1 MENTSLSF
9 FAMAVTA
16 LAVENALFFRVLGLN
31 KYVLFLKSP
40 QEGLWYGGVFTFFLV
55 LSAPLVS
62 LGYFLLWGVPYANY
76 LWAPLHF
83 VCVALVYA
91 LTFFVFRRFFPQL
104 FEKIKDIL
112 PITAFNT
119 ALFGVFYVAV
129 QNSFPLLQLMG
140 FSLGAGV
147 GYTLA
152 ILVVYYARKRLAMN
166 PTPRSFRGLP
176 ILLIYIGLFSLAL
189 YGLIGQ
195 GLPT

>member
-1 MENTSLSF
+1 MENTPLGF
-9 FAMAVTA
+9 FAMAITA
-16 LAVENALFFRVLGLN
+16 LAIENALFFRVLGFN

-40 QEGLWYGGVFTFFLV
+40 KEGLWYGGTFTVLLL

-62 LGYFLLWGVPYANY
+62 LGYFLLWGVSYANY

-83 VCVALVYA
+83 VCVALVF
-91 LTFFVFRRFFPQL
+91 LLVFFGTRRFLPGI
-104 FEKIKDIL
+104 FEKIRDIL

-119 ALFGVFYVAV
+119 ALFGVFYVSA
-129 QNSFPLLQLMG
+129 QGSYPFAQTMG
-140 FSLGAGV
+140 YALGTGAG
-147 GYTLA
+147 YTMAVL
-152 ILVVYYARKRLAMN
+152 IVYYARKRLAMN

-195 GLPT
+195 GSPT